1 MTRRLLLTGTPA
13 QRGREHGEP
22 FPDEIKSYA
31 EDRILLVMQ
40 GSWSGGRNLSRT
52 EVLAV
57 ADSLIRP
64 HAEYAP
70 DLFEEMEAMAE
81 AADITVPEAIVLS
94 GFTDFID
101 VVRGAFDGAPEDDTC
116 TAIIAPSAATA
127 DGVPLFAQTW
137 DMHDSATQHVV
148 LLEVEDIEH
157 PRAFVFTTLGCSGQL
172 GMNEAGITVGI
183 NNLTGSSGSI
193 GVTWPFVVRKA
204 LQQTSLDNAVKT
216 ITESP
221 IAGAHNY
228 MVMGPDGSG
237 VNIEAMPQAYHITEV
252 KDRAFVH
259 TNHTLYGETGQ
270 FQAKKA
276 SALMASSLSRKER
289 AEALIEEEPITAE
302 RLMEITRDSKAV
314 CQVSMPPFH
323 IESSG
328 AAVMS
333 PATGDFWA
341 VAGRPD
347 QNPYEHF
354 SFS

>member
-1 MTRRLLLTGTPA
+1 MTRRILLTGTPS
-13 QRGREHGEP
+13 QRGTEHGTP
-22 FPDEIKSYA
+22 FPEEIKEYT

-40 GSWSGGRNLSRT
+40 GSWTGGRNLSRT
-52 EVLAV
+52 EVLGV
-57 ADSLIRP
+57 ADTLIRP

-70 DLFEEMEAMAE
+70 DLFEEMEAMA
-81 AADITVPEAIVLS
+81 AAAGITVPEAIVVG

-101 VVRGAFDGAPEDDTC
+101 VVRGAFDVAPEDDTC
-116 TAIIAPSAATA
+116 TAIIAPGAATA
-127 DGVPLFAQTW
+127 DGNPLFAQTW

-148 LLEVEDIEH
+148 LFEIDDVEH

-172 GMNEAGITVGI
+172 GMNEVGITVGI
-183 NNLTGSSGSI
+183 NNLTASAGQI

-204 LQQTSLDNAVKT
+204 LQQTSLENAVKT

-228 MVMGPDGSG
+228 MVMGPNGNG

-252 KDRAFVH
+252 TSAPYVH
-259 TNHTLYGETGQ
+259 TNHTLYGETSQ
-270 FQAKKA
+270 FQAQKA
-276 SALMASSLSRKER
+276 PALMDSSQSRKER
-289 AEALIEEEPITAE
+289 GEALIHEEPISAE
-302 RLMEITRDSKAV
+302 RLMEITRDTKAV
-314 CQVSMPPFH
+314 CQVSAPPYH

-347 QNPYEHF
+347 ENPYEHF